1 MYIDIHVY
9 SRYSYTD
16 TGETATL
23 PTGAKT
29 AKDEHRHGNFS
40 LSPVWFFIVKM
51 HYFSFIFDEPDFV
64 NKIIKTLKFN
74 HSLMEKLGHANAPTR
89 NNQKA

>member
-9 SRYSYTD
+9 SRYTYTD
-16 TGETATL
+16 TQETATL

-40 LSPVWFFIVKM
+40 LSPVWFF
-51 HYFSFIFDEPDFV
+51 YCEDALLFIH
-64 NKIIKTLKFN
+64 I
-74 HSLMEKLGHANAPTR
+74 
-89 NNQKA
+89 

>member
-1 MYIDIHVY
+1 MLAKVDMYIDIHVY

-29 AKDEHRHGNFS
+29 AMKMNTGME
-40 LSPVWFFIVKM
+40 LFIITCVVF
-51 HYFSFIFDEPDFV
+51 YCEDALLFIH
-64 NKIIKTLKFN
+64 I
-74 HSLMEKLGHANAPTR
+74 
-89 NNQKA
+89 